1 MNSNYIII
9 EGPDGS
15 GKSTTTALIE
25 KALTAKGY
33 NVVRVREFDATEG
46 NKAISKV
53 VLSTSMSD
61 MTRLLLVSAM
71 RKEAFLQVIEP
82 ALLVPNTI
90 VLADRGWP
98 STLAYQCKTE
108 ENKRLLD
115 HIMYETS
122 KVKAYV
128 AVIKTDFEESRK
140 RMASTGKSLDVIELG
155 QDEAEY
161 NRLLDSYSLVDADI
175 IVDSTYINAEQV
187 ASAIL
192 DDFLLRYSKA

>member
-1 MNSNYIII
+1 MKSRYLII

-15 GKSTTTALIE
+15 GKSTVTAIIE
-25 KALTAKGY
+25 KALQDAGC

-53 VLSTSMSD
+53 VLSTDMDD

-71 RKEAFLQVIEP
+71 RKEAFLQVIDP
-82 ALLVPNTI
+82 ALEQPNTI

-122 KVKAYV
+122 KTKAYI
-128 AVIKTDFEESRK
+128 AVIHTDFPTSRL
-140 RMASTGKSLDVIELG
+140 RMAETGKTLDVIEQG

-161 NRLLDSYSLVDADI
+161 NRLLETYSLVEADI
-175 IVDSTYINAEQV
+175 TVDSTDIDAHQV
-187 ASAIL
+187 AALIL
-192 DDFLLRYSKA
+192 KDFLKW